1 MALDQTLI
9 SKKFIYALLIS
20 ILGFVFVV
28 LGKVTANDWFSFVQ
42 IIGGMYVIGN
52 IAEKVVNKPVVPEP
66 LG

>member
-20 ILGFVFVV
+20 ILGFIFVV
-28 LGKVTANDWFSFVQ
+28 LGKVTASDWFSFVQ
-42 IIGGMYVIGN
+42 VVGGVYVIGN
-52 IAEKVVNKPVVPEP
+52 IADKVVTRPQL